1 MLARA
6 DSRGRYSESRFR
18 LRFALVVVLQAFAT
32 PISVSAQ
39 TKIAFDQEWTK
50 LVVAAKQE
58 GTLAIASGGQP
69 SRQYR
74 PVLDVFA
81 KKFGVKVEMSTG
93 SATDTVNRVLAER
106 KAGKFSWDIALISS
120 RESTQRLVPS
130 DSLAPFAPWLIH
142 P

>member
-1 MLARA
+1 MMLAKANSEERN
-6 DSRGRYSESRFR
+6 RESRYR
-18 LRFALVVVLQAFAT
+18 LGLIALVVALQGIAT

-39 TKIAFDQEWTK
+39 TKIAFEQEWNK
-50 LVVAAKQE
+50 LIAAAKQD

-93 SATDTVNRVLAER
+93 AP
-106 KAGKFSWDIALISS
+106 LIQSTACS
-120 RESTQRLVPS
+120 PNAKLESNAPM
-130 DSLAPFAPWLIH
+130 SL
-142 P
+142 